1 MGRCR
6 RATGRVR
13 RVGAGERGRDV
24 RPHREGIRE
33 VLMADKMTEAKLL
46 DHLKWMTGELRQTR
60 KQLGEA
66 EARDRE
72 PIAIVAMSCRFPGGV
87 NSPDELWELV
97 SAGRDAV
104 TGFPRDRGWD
114 VDGLYDPDPD
124 RPGTSYVREGGFI
137 EGAADFDP
145 AFFGISPR
153 EALATDPQ
161 QRLVLETSWEAFERA
176 GIDPASLKGSSTG
189 VFVGCS
195 GQEYTSMAAQT
206 SNDLASYVVS
216 GTAPS
221 VVSGRV
227 AYVLGLT
234 GPALTVDTACSSS
247 LVALHLAARSLR
259 SGECSLAL
267 AGGTAVMATP
277 GEFTGFS
284 RLRVL
289 ASDGRCRAFA
299 ASADGMGLAEGVG
312 VLLLERLSDAQ
323 RNGHPVLAVVRGSA
337 ANSDGAS
344 SGLTAPNGPSQ
355 ERVIRAALANAGLST
370 VDVDAVEAHGTG
382 TTLGDPIEARA
393 LLATYGRGRSG
404 DPLWLGSV
412 KSNLGH
418 TQAAAGVAGVMK
430 MVLAMRHGVLP
441 KTLHVDE
448 PTPHVDWSSGAV
460 SLLTEPVP
468 WPETGRPHRAG
479 VSGFGL
485 GGTNAH
491 VIVEQA
497 PAEEAAAPGPV
508 PAMVPWVLSG
518 KGEAALRA
526 QAVRLASQVDTEASV
541 ADVGLSLATTRSLHQ
556 DRAVVV
562 GANRE
567 ELLRGVRAIADG
579 VPGPGVTTGKA
590 VTRDGVVFVFPGQ
603 GAQWPGMAVE
613 LLELPVFAESMAAC
627 AEALSSFVEWSL
639 LDVLADEGL
648 LERVDVVQPVL
659 WAVMVSLAE
668 LWRSYGVEPAA
679 VVGHSQGEI
688 AAACVAGALSLEDG
702 AKVVALRSK
711 ALLKLSGGGGMVSV
725 ALPEA
730 EVRQRIDDRI
740 SVAAVNGPASVV
752 VSGEPDALATLVESC
767 AAEDVRAKRIP
778 VDYASHSPQVES
790 VREHLLEVLADIT
803 PRAGDIPFC
812 SAVTGTVIDTGE
824 LDAAYWYR
832 NLRQT
837 VLFDRATRGLLTQ
850 GNRAFVEVSPHPVLV
865 TATQETLDDSA
876 AVDAAVVGTLR
887 RENGGLSR
895 MLTSLAEAHVQG
907 VKVDWTPAFPGA
919 RRVEL
924 PTYAF
929 QRQRYWLD
937 RPSAHGGDEAHPM
950 LDTIVGLAEGDGLVL
965 SGRLSLATHAWL
977 ADHTVLGTVV
987 VPGTALVELALRAG
1001 AEVGC
1006 GRVEEI
1012 TLEAPLVLP
1021 ENGAVQVQVTVG
1033 GADDAG
1039 NRPISLHSRTDDA
1052 PWTRHATGL
1061 LADARPLSEPF
1072 ADQWPPA
1079 GAQPVDVSDFYDRL
1093 TEQGYQYGPV
1103 FQGLR
1108 AVWTRGGE
1116 TFAEVDLPGD
1126 AHDEAGR
1133 FGLHPALFDAALHPV
1148 ALDPDG
1154 TADGTARLPF
1164 SWTGVS
1170 LHQPGAAAVRV
1181 RLRQSGPD
1189 AVTAE
1194 LADATGRP
1202 VLSVEA
1208 LVARPVSA
1216 AQLGAVRGED
1226 NGALFQVDWIEA
1238 TAAEAPGLGSIA
1250 VVGEVPLD
1258 GEYPRYPDLAA
1269 LAAEPSIPDTV
1280 YAACPVDPAGETPV
1294 AVRSALGATH
1304 ELLCAWLAEERF
1316 AASRLVLVT
1325 WNAVGDRPD
1334 LRAAPIWG
1342 LVRSAQSEHPDRFV
1356 LVDLDEHDASAHAL
1370 PTAAA
1375 LGEPQVALREGRPL
1389 VPRLARVP
1397 AGHEPP
1403 PEFGGHG
1410 TVLVT
1415 GAGGVLGGVFAR
1427 HLVTEYGVRRL
1438 LLVSRRGELPEL
1450 RTGLEALGARVT
1462 MVACDVT
1469 DRNALARVLADHRVT
1484 GVVHTAGVVDDGVL
1498 EALTPGRFDRVLG
1511 PKVDGALALH
1521 ELTRDLDLSAFVV
1534 FSSAA
1539 TTMGA
1544 PGQANYAAAN
1554 AFLDALVRHRR
1565 AHGLPGT
1572 SLAWGMW
1579 AERSAMTAQLTDG
1592 DLHRMERTGISPLTT
1607 EQGVALFDAALRGTE
1622 PVVVP
1627 IRLNPAAVRLRS
1639 GAVPAMLRGLVKAPR
1654 RREQAPVDLPG
1665 RLAGLSEEDQRRVLL
1680 EVVRAQAVD
1689 VLGYVA
1695 ASEVE
1700 PGKAFKELGFDS
1712 LTAVELRNRLGA
1724 ATGLRLPATLI
1735 FDHPTPEALVED
1747 LRARLSPEAAVTDV
1761 AAILAELD
1769 GLADKLAAL
1778 DPDAQ
1783 TIVDTRLAKLI
1794 SRRDGESPASAAD
1807 RLATATDDEVFA
1819 FIDND
1824 LGR

>member
-1 MGRCR
+1 
-6 RATGRVR
+6 
-13 RVGAGERGRDV
+13 
-24 RPHREGIRE
+24 
-33 VLMADKMTEAKLL
+33 MADKMTEAKLL

-60 KQLGEA
+60 RQLGEA

-87 NSPDELWELV
+87 TSPDELWELV

-176 GIDPASLKGSSTG
+176 GIDPATLNGSSTG

-234 GPALTVDTACSSS
+234 GPALTIDTACSSS

-289 ASDGRCRAFA
+289 ARDGRCRAFA

-382 TTLGDPIEARA
+382 TTLGDPIEAQA

-468 WPETGRPHRAG
+468 WPETGRPRRAG

-491 VIVEQA
+491 VVLEQA
-497 PAEEAAAPGPV
+497 PVEETPAAGPV
-508 PAMVPWVLSG
+508 PVVVPWVLSG
-518 KGEAALRA
+518 KGPAALRA
-526 QAVRLASQVDTEASV
+526 QADRLASEVDTEASV

-567 ELLRGVRAIADG
+567 ELLRGLRAIADG
-579 VPGPGVTTGKA
+579 TPGPGVTTGRA
-590 VTRDGVVFVFPGQ
+590 LVRDGVVFAFPGQ
-603 GAQWPGMAVE
+603 GAQWAGMAVE
-613 LLELPVFAESMAAC
+613 LLGVSSVFAGSMGAC
-627 AEALSSFVEWSL
+627 GEALSPFVEWSL
-639 LDVLADEGL
+639 FDVLGDGGL
-648 LERVDVVQPVL
+648 LGRVDVVQPVL

-668 LWRSYGVEPAA
+668 VWRSFGVEPAA

-688 AAACVAGALSLEDG
+688 AAACVAGGLSLEDG

-730 EVRQRIDDRI
+730 EVRERIDDRI

-752 VSGEPDALATLVESC
+752 VSGELDALDALVESC
-767 AAEDVRAKRIP
+767 AAEDIRAKRIP

-790 VREHLLEVLADIT
+790 IREHLLEVLADIT
-803 PRAGDIPFC
+803 PRPGKIPFC

-824 LDAAYWYR
+824 LDAGYWYR

-837 VLFDRATRGLLTQ
+837 VLFEPATRGLLAQ

-865 TATQETLDDSA
+865 TALQETDG
-876 AVDAAVVGTLR
+876 DAAVVGTLR
-887 RENGGLSR
+887 RDDGGLSR
-895 MLTSLAEAHVQG
+895 MLTSLAEANVQG
-907 VKVDWTPAFPGA
+907 IEVDWTPAFPGA

-937 RPSAHGGDEAHPM
+937 RPSAHGGEEVHPV

-965 SGRLSLATHAWL
+965 TGRLSLATHAWL

-1001 AEVGC
+1001 AEAGC
-1006 GRVEEI
+1006 GRVEEL
-1012 TLEAPLVLP
+1012 TLETPLVLP
-1021 ENGAVQVQVTVG
+1021 ENGAVQVQLTVG
-1033 GADDAG
+1033 GADNAG
-1039 NRPISLHSRTDDA
+1039 NRPVSLHSRTDDA

-1061 LADARPLSEPF
+1061 LAEAPPLPEPL

-1108 AVWTRGGE
+1108 AVWTRGAE

-1126 AHDEAGR
+1126 TQEEAGR

-1148 ALDPDG
+1148 AIDPDG
-1154 TADGTARLPF
+1154 TADGRARLPF

-1181 RLRQSGPD
+1181 RLKQSGPG

-1226 NGALFQVDWIEA
+1226 HGALFRVDWIEA
-1238 TAAEAPGLGSIA
+1238 AAAEAPGSIA
-1250 VVGEVPLD
+1250 VVGEALFD
-1258 GEYPRYPDLAA
+1258 GDHPRCPDLAA
-1269 LAAEPSIPDTV
+1269 LAAEPSIPDIV
-1280 YAACPVDPAGETPV
+1280 YAACPADQAGETAE
-1294 AVRSALGATH
+1294 AVRAALGKTH

-1325 WNAVGDRPD
+1325 RNAVGDQPD

-1356 LVDLDEHDASAHAL
+1356 LVDLDDHDTSARAL

-1375 LGEPQVALREGRPL
+1375 LGEPQVALREGQPL
-1389 VPRLARVP
+1389 VPRLARVSP
-1397 AGHEPP
+1397 GTEAP
-1403 PEFGGHG
+1403 PEFGADG

-1450 RTGLEALGARVT
+1450 RTGLEALGAHVT
-1462 MVACDVT
+1462 MAACDVT
-1469 DRNALARVLADHRVT
+1469 DRDALARVLADHPVT

-1498 EALTPGRFDRVLG
+1498 EALTPERFDRVLG

-1521 ELTRDLDLSAFVV
+1521 ELTRDLGLSAFVV

-1554 AFLDALVRHRR
+1554 AFLDALVHHRR
-1565 AHGLPGT
+1565 ARGLPGT

-1607 EQGVALFDAALRGTE
+1607 EQGVALFDAALRGPE

-1627 IRLNPAAVRLRS
+1627 IRLNPAAVRLRP

-1654 RREQAPVDLPG
+1654 RREQAPVDLPA
-1665 RLAGLSEEDQRRVLL
+1665 RLTGLSEEDQRRLL
-1680 EVVRAQAVD
+1680 LDVVRAQAVD
-1689 VLGYVA
+1689 VLGYVSA
-1695 ASEVE
+1695 GEVE
-1700 PGKAFKELGFDS
+1700 PGKAFSDLGFDS
-1712 LTAVELRNRLGA
+1712 LTAVELRNRLA
-1724 ATGLRLPATLI
+1724 TATGLRLPATLV
-1735 FDHPTPEALVED
+1735 FDHPTPEALAGE
-1747 LRARLSPEAAVTDV
+1747 LRARLSPEPVTDV

-1769 GLADKLAAL
+1769 GLAEKLAAL
-1778 DPDAQ
+1778 DTDAQ
-1783 TIVDTRLAKLI
+1783 TIVDTRLARLI
-1794 SRRDGESPASAAD
+1794 SRRDGEASAAD
-1807 RLATATDDEVFA
+1807 RLAAATDDEVFA